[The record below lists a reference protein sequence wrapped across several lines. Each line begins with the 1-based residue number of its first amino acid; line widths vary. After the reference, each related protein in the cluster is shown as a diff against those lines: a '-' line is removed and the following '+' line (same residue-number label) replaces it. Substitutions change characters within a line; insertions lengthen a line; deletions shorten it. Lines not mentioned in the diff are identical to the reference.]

1 MCHPDPE
8 GVDSRAGKKRL
19 LMLLGVILLFLRS
32 GLIVY
37 VLSSCEWIQEGN
49 KSTLVFTYLSRISN
63 FGCGWRTLLIELKM
77 IENICLSFWLGKK
90 NKTTSLSSY
99 FQASRLV
106 MPVCKCE
113 QEFISVRGVHIFVS
127 ARECVCVCIPR
138 WRTHGFHI
146 SVLQHFAVQP
156 WPLSNHL
163 SCSLD
168 ACNNQLPS
176 LSLLPSPQSGTLSC
190 HHTPPP
196 PHLKE
201 SQWKATIL
209 ICFNVIFSFDKV
221 WNAMAF

>member
-19 LMLLGVILLFLRS
+19 LMLLGVILLLLRS

-77 IENICLSFWLGKK
+77 IENISLSFWLGKK
-90 NKTTSLSSY
+90 TKLQVYLLTSKPLASSCLCANVNRNSQVWGVY
-99 FQASRLV
+99 IYLCLLESACVCAFLGDAHMVFTYLFYSILLCNPDHCLTICPALW
-106 MPVCKCE
+106 MPV
-113 QEFISVRGVHIFVS
+113 ITSY
-127 ARECVCVCIPR
+127 
-138 WRTHGFHI
+138 
-146 SVLQHFAVQP
+146 
-156 WPLSNHL
+156 
-163 SCSLD
+163 
-168 ACNNQLPS
+168 PS

-190 HHTPPP
+190 HHTPSP

>member
-1 MCHPDPE
+1 
-8 GVDSRAGKKRL
+8 
-19 LMLLGVILLFLRS
+19 MLLGVILLFLRS

-77 IENICLSFWLGKK
+77 IENISLSFWLGKK
-90 NKTTSLSSY
+90 TY

-113 QEFISVRGVHIFVS
+113 QEFTSVRGVHIFVS

-146 SVLQHFAVQP
+146 SVLQHFAVLP

-168 ACNNQLPS
+168 ACNNQLP
-176 LSLLPSPQSGTLSC
+176 LSVLAALPPIWDTLLSSHSIP
-190 HHTPPP
+190 TPPQR
-196 PHLKE
+196 K
-201 SQWKATIL
+201 SMKSNN
-209 ICFNVIFSFDKV
+209 FNMF
-221 WNAMAF
+221 